1 MCVGS
6 ARVPSGPRIR
16 IAVGVVV
23 LAVAALAVVLVLV
36 VGTDEGVAVAPD
48 PVTVSPVPGGRWASP
63 KTEISLRGLP
73 IDRLGAIQ
81 VTGSKS
87 GRHAGRLEPHFDG
100 EGASFVPAEPFE
112 PGEQVKVSTDLTIP
126 GATNGDF
133 RFWVSR
139 PAAPPPPRAAERP
152 GGPVTR
158 FRSRPEETV
167 PQIRVLTHKPET
179 TPGYVFIAPKRG
191 SGLDG
196 PIILDNAGHVVWA
209 RAAPAGMQA
218 TDFRPQSYR
227 GQPVLTWWEGATTV
241 GVGFGEGVVLDQDYR
256 ELMRVRAGNGYESD
270 LHEFLLTPRGTALVL
285 AYAYVHADLTSVG
298 GLKDGLAIDG
308 IVQELDLQNHHVLF
322 EWHSRDHITLG
333 ESHWPL
339 PADPTREAYDYAH
352 LNSIGIDDDGDLLVS
367 ARHTWAAYKID
378 RRTGAV
384 RWRLGGKRS
393 DFTFEDGAAFAY
405 QHDVRRRADGA
416 ITLFDNGASQ
426 APQPGKA
433 SRALALELDEA
444 SHTARVADEWV
455 HPERLLSET
464 QGNHQVLPN
473 GHVFVGWGA
482 QPVFSEFTADGKLVF
497 DGRIGEGNDNYR
509 AYRGTWAGR
518 PATNPALLIDGGKA
532 FASWNGATEV
542 ARWQLLAGDRQAALQ
557 PAGEAAKQDFETSL
571 QVPAGARFVA
581 VRALGSHGR
590 TLGESQPVAV
600 R

>member
-1 MCVGS
+1 MIVDDAGGLVWFHPVADKAAADFKVG
-6 ARVPSGPRIR
+6 
-16 IAVGVVV
+16 
-23 LAVAALAVVLVLV
+23 LY
-36 VGTDEGVAVAPD
+36 
-48 PVTVSPVPGGRWASP
+48 
-63 KTEISLRGLP
+63 K
-73 IDRLGAIQ
+73 
-81 VTGSKS
+81 
-87 GRHAGRLEPHFDG
+87 G
-100 EGASFVPAEPFE
+100 E
-112 PGEQVKVSTDLTIP
+112 
-126 GATNGDF
+126 
-133 RFWVSR
+133 
-139 PAAPPPPRAAERP
+139 
-152 GGPVTR
+152 
-158 FRSRPEETV
+158 
-167 PQIRVLTHKPET
+167 
-179 TPGYVFIAPKRG
+179 
-191 SGLDG
+191 
-196 PIILDNAGHVVWA
+196 
-209 RAAPAGMQA
+209 
-218 TDFRPQSYR
+218 
-227 GQPVLTWWEGATTV
+227 PVLTWWEGKSLA
-241 GVGFGEGVVLDQDYR
+241 GLADGEWVVLDSSYR
-256 ELMRVRAGNGYESD
+256 ELARFSAANGRQGD
-270 LHEFLLTPRGTALVL
+270 LHEFVITADDTALVTSNET
-285 AYAYVHADLTSVG
+285 VPWDLTSVG
-298 GLKDGLAIDG
+298 GSRGGLVVG
-308 IVQELDLQNHHVLF
+308 GVVQELSLPGGRLIGDWRSLDHVAVA
-322 EWHSRDHITLG
+322 ETEIKSRPGRRFDYFHVN
-333 ESHWPL
+333 SVDVA
-339 PADPTREAYDYAH
+339 ADGN
-352 LNSIGIDDDGDLLVS
+352 LIVS
-367 ARHTWAAYKID
+367 ARNTWAAYKVN
-378 RRTGAV
+378 RQTG
-384 RWRLGGKRS
+384 RILWRLGGKRS

-455 HPERLLSET
+455 HRERLLSET

-482 QPVFSEFTADGKLVF
+482 QPAFSEFTADGKLVF